1 MPAVTEGETSLSRLV
16 HRPDEQAHAMQQ
28 WEYATAPL
36 ISHALQEILNN
47 WGDEGYELVTVV
59 DNVAYFKRPK
69 T

>member
-1 MPAVTEGETSLSRLV
+1 
-16 HRPDEQAHAMQQ
+16 MQK

-47 WGDEGYELVTVV
+47 WGDEGYELVCVV

-69 T
+69 ATA

>member
-1 MPAVTEGETSLSRLV
+1 
-16 HRPDEQAHAMQQ
+16 MQQ

-47 WGDEGYELVTVV
+47 WGEEGYELVTVV

-69 T
+69 AGGGERQRAEGTGI

>member
-1 MPAVTEGETSLSRLV
+1 VAVGFAAVASAASGEAR
-16 HRPDEQAHAMQQ
+16 MQK

-47 WGDEGYELVTVV
+47 WGDEGYELVAVV

-69 T
+69 A

>member
-1 MPAVTEGETSLSRLV
+1 
-16 HRPDEQAHAMQQ
+16 MQQ

-47 WGDEGYELVTVV
+47 WGEEGYELVTVV

-69 T
+69 HG